1 MGVKEASLRIREAQP
16 GDSRGIAVVQLDSWR
31 TNFAG
36 ILPDQYLAQFT
47 YDDRDADWNELLA
60 DPGDRV
66 IYVAEDDG
74 GEVVGFVCAGP
85 EGSENPTYPSEIY
98 AIHINRSYHR
108 QSIGRRLIAVAA
120 QRLHEQGYPALL
132 LWVLADNPARAFYE
146 RLGGRLVGEKTGD
159 FYGVGVVEVA
169 YGWSDI
175 ADLCMEERAGEH
187 QSPA

>member
-1 MGVKEASLRIREAQP
+1 MRIREAQP

-36 ILPDQYLAQFT
+36 ILPDQHLAQFT
-47 YDDRDADWNELLA
+47 YDDREAKWRELLC
-60 DPGDRV
+60 DLGKRLV
-66 IYVAEDDG
+66 YVAEDDN
-74 GEVVGFVCAGP
+74 GEIAGFVYAGP

-98 AIHINRSYHR
+98 AIHINRSFHR
-108 QSIGRRLIAVAA
+108 QGIGRRLIAVAA
-120 QRLHEQGYPALL
+120 GRLREQGYPALL

-146 RLGGRLVGEKTGD
+146 RLGGRLVGEKTND
-159 FYGVGVVEVA
+159 FDGVDVVEVA

-175 ADLCMEERAGEH
+175 AELCLEEHAGEH